1 MALKGRYEGGILI
14 SFSLVSDP
22 APLDVSFTR
31 TICRHAC
38 MLQHPLWIVSRASC
52 LVLFSPVQGSS
63 EIHKLTTFPMAAHSD
78 WGAKVR
84 IPYMECCLLSLKAYQ
99 PSRIEYIFFNFIC
112 WFVTTKWAS
121 LLAQLVKNRLKCR
134 RPQFDSWVGKTPW
147 RRVWQPTPVF
157 LPGECP
163 WTEEPGGLQFI
174 VSQSVRHDRSD
185 WACVHARHGL
195 I

>member
-1 MALKGRYEGGILI
+1 MTCA
-14 SFSLVSDP
+14 LVSIPNTLIGVQLGLEQEWWLERQVESNWHDT
-22 APLDVSFTR
+22 PLLLGHITAND
-31 TICRHAC
+31 AC

-99 PSRIEYIFFNFIC
+99 PSRIEYIFFKFIC

-134 RPQFDSWVGKTPW
+134 RPQFDSWVGKIPW
-147 RRVWQPTPVF
+147 RRAWQPIPVF
-157 LPGECP
+157 LPGESP
-163 WTEEPGGLQFI
+163 WTK
-174 VSQSVRHDRSD
+174 
-185 WACVHARHGL
+185 
-195 I
+195 